1 MYYEEKV
8 IDGRLCWR
16 GLPNGGWTPFK
27 ASELTVKLM
36 KAHETIDNAR
46 VTMNR
51 MDLGQLDEIDCLR
64 ELDVILV
71 R

>member
-8 IDGRLCWR
+8 IGGWLCWR
-16 GLPNGGWTPFK
+16 GSPNGGWTPFTTE
-27 ASELTVKLM
+27 ELTAKLI
-36 KAHETIDNAR
+36 KARETIDNAR
-46 VTMNR
+46 ATMNR